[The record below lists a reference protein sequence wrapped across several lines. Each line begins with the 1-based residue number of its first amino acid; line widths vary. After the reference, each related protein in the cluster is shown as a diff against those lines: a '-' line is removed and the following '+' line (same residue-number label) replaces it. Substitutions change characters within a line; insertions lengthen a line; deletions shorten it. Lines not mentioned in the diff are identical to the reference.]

1 MIENSGI
8 NENSENNGN
17 IVGGGNNESA
27 ESADSAQKPTVWVP
41 TYARLIEVS
50 ETDVDVWGH
59 ANNVC
64 YVHWMQDV
72 AVAHSAAIGWSAQR
86 YLDYGAI
93 WVVRRHTIEY
103 RQSAY
108 RGEKILAQTWIAEMK
123 NVTCLRRYRFLRLP
137 NDVDAANFNGF
148 MENADDF
155 PKSAILATAETLWG
169 FVSTGTPRP
178 ARVAPELREAF
189 EKTVVQGGVRFPK
202 LR

>member
-1 MIENSGI
+1 MTENSGC
-8 NENSENNGN
+8 NENSG
-17 IVGGGNNESA
+17 SL
-27 ESADSAQKPTVWVP
+27 QKTDAWAPI
-41 TYARLIEVS
+41 YARSIQVS
-50 ETDVDVWGH
+50 EADVDVWGH

-72 AVAHSAAIGWSAQR
+72 AIAHSAAIGWAAER
-86 YLDYGAI
+86 YLEYGAI

-137 NDVDAANFNGF
+137 NDVDAADLNGF

-178 ARVAPELREAF
+178 VRVAPELREAF
-189 EKTVVQGGVRFPK
+189 EKTVVQGNVRFPK